1 MHYQRQR
8 RSGALEPGQPGR
20 PREYDPG
27 EADPHGGAPKITIR
41 FEPQVLEWIREQGG
55 ATWVRHAAKELMEL
69 SAEPEFED
77 WWLRLQLPE
86 E

>member
-8 RSGALEPGQPGR
+8 RSGTLEPGQPGR
-20 PREYDPG
+20 PREYEPG

-41 FEPQVLEWIREQGG
+41 FDPQVLDWIREQGG
-55 ATWVRHAAKELMEL
+55 ATWVRHAAKELMGL
-69 SAEPEFED
+69 SAEPDFEE
-77 WWLRLQLPE
+77 WWLRLKLPE